1 MTGIPAEVVGELADA
16 WISASR
22 AGGAAVHCSTGLNMG
37 RQGTLAYWLVQ
48 MLSFATG
55 NLDREGGNIK
65 SDSFY
70 PNARSGAA
78 VVEAG
83 YHDTEFGRFRTGSL
97 PANLLSHWI
106 LEADEPVRALIVA
119 AGNPL
124 LSIGGE
130 GRLRK
135 AFENLELLVCVD
147 IYRNA
152 SGEMADWVLP
162 ATDQFERPDL
172 NLIGVGLQYRPWV
185 QYTAASVEPKAERRN
200 EWWIFARL
208 TQELGLPSI
217 LDRPDPDPWARLR
230 HMVGKCGVDF
240 DDLVR
245 EPRAVALPPTEP
257 GRFYDDQI
265 HTTDGR
271 VDCCPP
277 LFEPAIERAES
288 LFSKM
293 SDEAP
298 GLKLITRRE
307 PTTHNSWF
315 ANVDARRRGERSGN
329 RLDMHPVDAAA
340 CHVADGDLVVL
351 SSDHGQVE
359 VVLRLSDDLL
369 PGVVSLAHGGGHRGA
384 SGLSAASSVGGA
396 NPNAVL
402 PIGPGSFEPL
412 SSQSHMTGIPVTVA
426 PA

>member
-1 MTGIPAEVVGELADA
+1 M
-16 WISASR
+16 
-22 AGGAAVHCSTGLNMG
+22 
-37 RQGTLAYWLVQ
+37 
-48 MLSFATG
+48 
-55 NLDREGGNIK
+55 
-65 SDSFY
+65 
-70 PNARSGAA
+70 
-78 VVEAG
+78 
-83 YHDTEFGRFRTGSL
+83 
-97 PANLLSHWI
+97 
-106 LEADEPVRALIVA
+106 
-119 AGNPL
+119 
-124 LSIGGE
+124 
-130 GRLRK
+130 RK
-135 AFENLELLVCVD
+135 AFENLELLVCID

-152 SGEMADWVLP
+152 TGELADWVLP

-185 QYTAASVEPKAERRN
+185 QYTAATVEPQAERRN

-257 GRFYDDQI
+257 GRFYDDQV
-265 HTTDGR
+265 HTADGK

-277 LFEPAIERAES
+277 LFDPAIERAEQI
-288 LFSKM
+288 L
-293 SDEAP
+293 EALAAEPP

-315 ANVDARRRGERSGN
+315 ANVDARRRGERSGS

-340 CHVADGDLVVL
+340 CGVADGDLVLL
-351 SSDHGQVE
+351 SNEHGQVQ
-359 VVLRLSDDLL
+359 VMVRLSDDLL

-384 SGLSAASSVGGA
+384 SGLTAASAVGGA

-426 PA
+426 PV